1 MRHPANHPAIRT
13 ALLAALLAVM
23 VCGSISALKAQPDRR
38 PVYRVNVEMVVVT
51 FSVRDG
57 KGKPVSGLKPDD
69 LRVFEDGVL
78 QKIASFAEGS
88 KPAVQLLDRGLESGG
103 ASVFVL
109 FDTSNRMY
117 ETFPYACDAIA
128 DFVRR
133 LDPADSVAIYTF
145 SRNLSRAAPLTN
157 DHTLARDGLS
167 RVVAGDDTALFNSI
181 LLTVRDA
188 AKAPG
193 RKAIVVFSNGP
204 DNASVVAPSDVGR
217 VAENEGIPIYVIST
231 RDAAKDPLLTGALET
246 LTARTGGTLHQ
257 ARTWQQQ
264 AKALGAVRE
273 DIGAAYTV
281 AYYPSPNAN
290 QDFRT
295 IKLDVVT
302 TGRTTYHVRA
312 RAGYQPNQHRS
323 PRE

>member
-1 MRHPANHPAIRT
+1 MFSRATRAAVAG
-13 ALLAALLAVM
+13 ALFCSCAP
-23 VCGSISALKAQPDRR
+23 SPKAQTGQR

-51 FSVRDG
+51 FSVCDG
-57 KGKPVSGLKPDD
+57 KGKPVSGLKPSD

-78 QKIASFAEGS
+78 QRIASFAEGS
-88 KPAVQLLDRGLESGG
+88 RPSVRLLDHAPEFGG
-103 ASVFVL
+103 ASIFVL

-117 ETFPYACDAIA
+117 ESFPHAYDAIA
-128 DFVRR
+128 DFVQR

-145 SRNLSRAAPLTN
+145 SRNLFRAAPLTS
-157 DHTLARDGLS
+157 DHALARAGLA

-188 AKAPG
+188 ARAPG

-204 DNASVVAPSDVGR
+204 DNASVVSPGDVGR

-231 RDAAKDPLLTGALET
+231 RDPSHDQLLTAALQS
-246 LTARTGGTLHQ
+246 LTARTGGRLHQ

-264 AKALGAVRE
+264 AKAFQAVRE
-273 DIGAAYTV
+273 EIGGAYTLG
-281 AYYPSPNAN
+281 YYPLPNSN

-295 IKLDVVT
+295 IQVDVDAPASK
-302 TGRTTYHVRA
+302 TYLVRA
-312 RAGYQPNQHRS
+312 RAGYRPHKS
-323 PRE
+323 D